1 MWLPRLSDWIPTV
14 SKVANPACGQ
24 LNRGNEILQVEAV
37 RPRELIYST
46 ALDESPVNS
55 RFCRSILDE
64 NRETFMNISYP

>member
-1 MWLPRLSDWIPTV
+1 M